1 MRLKLSYMNFL
12 PDSVTIIILAA
23 GKGTRMKSDIAK
35 VLHTIAG
42 RPMILYVVE
51 TAAKVAKTNIIL
63 VVGHQAEEVKNT
75 VLKEAEMKFAIQLE
89 QKGTGHAVI
98 CAMPLLSASCNDVVI
113 LNGDVPLIRPS
124 TIQSL
129 VECHISQENDVTV
142 LAAATDNPYGYGRI
156 ILNNVGDVEKIVE
169 ETDATESEKKINIIN
184 SGIYCVKK
192 LYLRAALSQ
201 IKTNN
206 AQKEIYLTDIIGIAR
221 RNRKKAGLLIGSDQ
235 TEILGVNTVQD
246 LQRIE
251 SLASIQV
258 NRMG

>member
-1 MRLKLSYMNFL
+1 
-12 PDSVTIIILAA
+12 
-23 GKGTRMKSDIAK
+23 
-35 VLHTIAG
+35 
-42 RPMILYVVE
+42 
-51 TAAKVAKTNIIL
+51 
-63 VVGHQAEEVKNT
+63 
-75 VLKEAEMKFAIQLE
+75 
-89 QKGTGHAVI
+89 
-98 CAMPLLSASCNDVVI
+98 LSASCNDVVI

-129 VECHISQENDVTV
+129 VECHINQDNDVTV

-156 ILNNVGDVEKIVE
+156 VLNNAGEVEKIVE

-192 LYLRAALSQ
+192 IYLSAALSQ

-221 RNRKKAGLLIGSDQ
+221 RNRKKAGLLIGLDQ
-235 TEILGVNTVQD
+235 TEILGVNTVYD

-251 SLASIQV
+251 SLV
-258 NRMG
+258 NINNNMA